1 MIGPLGI
8 KDPAHFSSWLDPS
21 GAVQSEAQM
30 GSKSMRPT
38 TELSSSF
45 KAQAQFQNTSE
56 FGGPLK
62 HNHRTESPKS
72 PLHRFHLIL
81 RTRGRPPPAARRI
94 TNRATRGSRRER
106 DGGRRPAAAR
116 ARPPP
121 PLLRRRIQTR
131 LARGRS
137 GRAAPPS
144 GRGLLLP
151 SSLLPCVARALSPFS
166 CSSRRRPP

>member
-1 MIGPLGI
+1 LGLWESRIQHISLRDWTPLG
-8 KDPAHFSSWLDPS
+8 PS
-21 GAVQSEAQM
+21 NLRPRWVSPM

-38 TELSSSF
+38 TVSSSF

-94 TNRATRGSRRER
+94 TNRASRGRRER
-106 DGGRRPAAAR
+106 DGGRPAAAR

-137 GRAAPPS
+137 GHSA
-144 GRGLLLP
+144 LLP
-151 SSLLPCVARALSPFS
+151 CSLLPCVAGAPSPFS
-166 CSSRRRPP
+166 CPSRRHPSRRPP